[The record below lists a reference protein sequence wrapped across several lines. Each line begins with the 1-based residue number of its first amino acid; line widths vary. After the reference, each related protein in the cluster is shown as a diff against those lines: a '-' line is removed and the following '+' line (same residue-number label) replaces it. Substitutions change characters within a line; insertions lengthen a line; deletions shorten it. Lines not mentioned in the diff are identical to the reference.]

1 MSSVRLRDLIKSVR
15 NCKTAAE
22 ERAAIA
28 KECAVIREIF
38 RDDNPE
44 YRHRNVAKLLYIH
57 MLGYPSHFG
66 QMECL
71 KLIASPHYSDKR
83 IGYLGIMLLLDEK
96 HEVLMLATHSM
107 KSDLN
112 HPNQYVVGLAL
123 CAIANISSQEI
134 ARDVAA
140 DVLKLLTHSN
150 PYIRKK
156 AAVTAIRV
164 LRKCPE
170 IGENFVP
177 KVKTLIGERNHGVL
191 MTGVSLIIELCN
203 LDEAN
208 IDGFRPLVPALVR
221 ALKQLAQS
229 GYAPEY
235 DVQGITDPFL
245 QVKILRLLRV
255 LGKGSPESSE
265 AMNELLAQI
274 ATNTESMRNVG
285 NAILYECVMTIMSI
299 EAEAGLRVL
308 GINLLARFLGNKDNN
323 VRYVALNTLSQVSK
337 LDIAAVQKHRNT
349 IVQSLRKDTDISIR
363 RRALELIYALIDRS
377 NISELIPELMDF
389 LVVSDIELRPSLIK
403 NICLVSERYSPSK
416 KYYIDTILKVMLS
429 APSSGTTS
437 IKASAKDKEAG
448 ANKEGG
454 SSQNGDNYVFS
465 GNERILGNFLKLI
478 VSSDEDIQEY
488 AAKKLYTSLQGSTSK
503 AGIISCSQQF
513 VTVAVWTIG
522 EYADLLLS
530 GTKYPPNYAAAE
542 VVGIMEYIIKDPNT
556 ESRTKQYVVQ
566 SLLKMTER
574 LASSG
579 QASDVARV
587 EDMIREW
594 KTSLNVEIQ
603 QRACEY
609 DSLVARSDSEDLKHQ
624 VLQHLPPP
632 EDLPAA
638 SSTNNGD
645 DQGPVIVE
653 DEINNLIFSP
663 DQERRP
669 GGGGAGANN
678 NNSSSNNNAGKQ
690 ESGSKVSLIDQLFG
704 GPSTGGG
711 SSGGGGGSTASLM
724 DLLSGPSPSSGMGGG
739 GGLGLGLGGGMGGG
753 MGGGGGLGDIY
764 GAGIGS
770 PTGSG
775 GFPGMNGGGG
785 GLSPTPLSGG
795 LAGLGGLGGLGGGA
809 VMDTTEMKAV
819 EKGGIVGM
827 FGFRK
832 KEEGGRRD
840 VEITMN
846 WSNTNR
852 DEVRGFVVLVAVP
865 KYITP
870 HMENASG
877 NVLPAMGMGRVTQKL
892 TLDCSNAGG
901 NPLGL
906 MLKMQYEIADRR
918 VEEMVQVSKFPQG
931 F

>member
-22 ERAAIA
+22 ERTAIA
-28 KECAVIREIF
+28 KECAVIRETF

-337 LDIAAVQKHRNT
+337 MDIAAVQKHRNT

-389 LVVSDIELRPSLIK
+389 LAVSDIELRPSLIK

-416 KYYIDTILKVMLS
+416 KYYIDTILRVMLS
-429 APSSGTTS
+429 SPSSGTTS
-437 IKASAKDKEAG
+437 LKASTKDKET
-448 ANKEGG
+448 NKDG
-454 SSQNGDNYVFS
+454 SNPNSQNGENYVFS

-488 AAKKLYTSLQGSTSK
+488 AAKKLYTSLQSSTSK
-503 AGIISCSQQF
+503 GGIVSCSQQF

-530 GTKYPPNYAAAE
+530 GTKYPPNYAAGE

-556 ESRTKQYVVQ
+556 ESKTKQYVVQ

-579 QASDVARV
+579 HGATEVSRV
-587 EDMIREW
+587 EEMIREW
-594 KTSLNVEIQ
+594 RTSLNVEIQ

-609 DSLVARSDSEDLKHQ
+609 DSLVARSDSDDLKHQ

-632 EDLPAA
+632 EDLPVAA
-638 SSTNNGD
+638 STGNAD
-645 DQGPVIVE
+645 DQGPVLAE
-653 DEINNLIFSP
+653 DDISNLIFSP
-663 DQERRP
+663 VQERERVGTAP
-669 GGGGAGANN
+669 IGGTGGAPPKQGGGAKTNLIDELFGGGG
-678 NNSSSNNNAGKQ
+678 
-690 ESGSKVSLIDQLFG
+690 SGPVQ
-704 GPSTGGG
+704 
-711 SSGGGGGSTASLM
+711 GGSTASLM
-724 DLLSGPSPSSGMGGG
+724 DLLSGSTGSPGV
-739 GGLGLGLGGGMGGG
+739 GLGAGPM
-753 MGGGGGLGDIY
+753 DIY
-764 GAGIGS
+764 GS
-770 PTGSG
+770 
-775 GFPGMNGGGG
+775 
-785 GLSPTPLSGG
+785 
-795 LAGLGGLGGLGGGA
+795 
-809 VMDTTEMKAV
+809 
-819 EKGGIVGM
+819 
-827 FGFRK
+827 
-832 KEEGGRRD
+832 
-840 VEITMN
+840 
-846 WSNTNR
+846 
-852 DEVRGFVVLVAVP
+852 
-865 KYITP
+865 
-870 HMENASG
+870 
-877 NVLPAMGMGRVTQKL
+877 
-892 TLDCSNAGG
+892 
-901 NPLGL
+901 
-906 MLKMQYEIADRR
+906 
-918 VEEMVQVSKFPQG
+918 
-931 F
+931 